1 MEKLLLV
8 GLIAALPMAII
19 GLMGKINGNQIMG
32 VLLYKLPSI
41 VVVTIFSIYLLKQFK
56 II

>member
-8 GLIAALPMAII
+8 GLIAALPMSII
-19 GLMGKINGNQIMG
+19 GLVGKMSGNPFMGF
-32 VLLYKLPSI
+32 LLYRLPSI
-41 VVVTIFSIYLLKQFK
+41 LVITIFSIYLLKQFK

>member
-19 GLMGKINGNQIMG
+19 GLIGKISGNPLMG
-32 VLLYKLPSI
+32 FLLYKLPSI
-41 VVVTIFSIYLLKQFK
+41 LVITTLSIYLLKQFK